1 MTIEYSR
8 EDQDKYYKERCYY
21 ICAMAGIEP
30 ILITAE
36 NIQEIERHLY
46 LNVTEPNSTRL
57 QHEISNILLFSETI
71 GFIEGDSNA

>member
-1 MTIEYSR
+1 
-8 EDQDKYYKERCYY
+8 
-21 ICAMAGIEP
+21 MAGIEP